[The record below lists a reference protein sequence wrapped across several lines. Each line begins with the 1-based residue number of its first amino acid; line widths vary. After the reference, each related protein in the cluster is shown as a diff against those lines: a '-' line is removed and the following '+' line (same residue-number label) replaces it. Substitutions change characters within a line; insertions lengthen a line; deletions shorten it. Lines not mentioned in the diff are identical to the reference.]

1 MIAHSNSLT
10 GLPFEGS
17 QTTKHFRISAVVRSL
32 AKSVDMFATSDE
44 TQRGKGRAAY
54 TRVSRT
60 IVEPRPTL
68 VGKVCI
74 KEIKDKDVD
83 FRAGRLLPSPVTQT
97 VVDLST
103 LFEGMATL
111 GQQ

>member
-1 MIAHSNSLT
+1 MKQTNTASTRIMIAHSNSLT

-68 VGKVCI
+68 VGKV
-74 KEIKDKDVD
+74 E
-83 FRAGRLLPSPVTQT
+83 PSNT
-97 VVDLST
+97 DCR
-103 LFEGMATL
+103 
-111 GQQ
+111 